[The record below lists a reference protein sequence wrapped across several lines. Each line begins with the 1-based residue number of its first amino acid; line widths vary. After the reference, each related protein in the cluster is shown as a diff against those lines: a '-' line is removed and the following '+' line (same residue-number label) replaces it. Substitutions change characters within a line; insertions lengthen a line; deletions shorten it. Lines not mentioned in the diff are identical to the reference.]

1 MSQAKRPPTEPTPG
15 TQKTPDGEKP
25 SVSFSLPQILGGALA
40 AVTVAVLGST
50 LGTAG
55 TVAGAALASVVL
67 SIAGTLYTAGIDRTT
82 KHAHHAIH
90 KGLERVRGGEPTLP
104 DGSPAS
110 TSQAP
115 SAVTVA
121 EGGQSTGTGAATGSS
136 PGGKRPA
143 GNPGRRKLIWRMG
156 ISAVAIFLIAAV
168 AITGW
173 ELATGSTLSGTPGQ
187 TSFSR
192 SRVADPPPTATAHR
206 TTTQSPEPTATTTAT
221 HTATPTAPTATA
233 TPAAP
238 TATSTPT
245 RAPTA
250 VTTPQSTALGEA
262 SAPVSAQERVE
273 AASSASG

>member
-121 EGGQSTGTGAATGSS
+121 DGKSTGTGAATGSS

-143 GNPGRRKLIWRMG
+143 RNPGRRKLIWRMG

-192 SRVADPPPTATAHR
+192 SRVADPTPTATAHR

-221 HTATPTAPTATA
+221 HTAT
-233 TPAAP
+233 P

-273 AASSASG
+273 ATSSASG